1 MDMYHT
7 KLILDFNLYEQKII
21 KFIDDLSL
29 YIGILNKDDSNN
41 IENFSLDVSFNN
53 VNYSI
58 NIQNETFFKEEKK
71 GDVLIIRKPYNN
83 IYI

>member
-41 IENFSLDVSFNN
+41 I
-53 VNYSI
+53 
-58 NIQNETFFKEEKK
+58 
-71 GDVLIIRKPYNN
+71 
-83 IYI
+83 

>member
-58 NIQNETFFKEEKK
+58 NIQNETFFKEVKK
-71 GDVLIIRKPYNN
+71 GDVLIIRKPN
-83 IYI
+83 IIIH